1 MARTFYWLKLKKDFF
16 KRHDIRILEKMPD
29 GHEMLLLYIK
39 LLVESLDHDGC
50 LRFSD
55 RIPYTPS
62 MLSAVMDVSEQTA
75 ENALKALI
83 QLGLVEIDK
92 DQTIRMLQLHSMI
105 GCESEWAEKK
115 RKYREGKE
123 NEDVKSPLESEDI
136 ERTSGG
142 QSEDK
147 VRTSRGQKED
157 MSDKSIEFR
166 VKSLETRVKKDK
178 SNDLSIKREREE
190 KEERERIAGAIP
202 PPPSPSKTRFVR
214 PSLEEVREYCEERK
228 NGIDAER
235 FISYYDS
242 VGWRIGGKA
251 PMKDWRACIRVW
263 EKRDK
268 TTPAPRASASSAI
281 PIMEN
286 SYSKEELDEKEQ
298 RDLDEI
304 LGGDFG

>member
-83 QLGLVEIDK
+83 ELGLIEIDQ
-92 DQTIRMLQLHSMI
+92 DQTIRMLALQTMI

-115 RKYREGKE
+115 REYRKNRE
-123 NEDVKSPLESEDI
+123 NVDVKFPLEIEDISRTIGGHSEDNL
-136 ERTSGG
+136 
-142 QSEDK
+142 
-147 VRTSRGQKED
+147 RTSRGQKED
-157 MSDKSIEFR
+157 MSDKSLENR
-166 VKSLETRVKKDK
+166 VQSLESRDKKEK
-178 SNDLSIKREREE
+178 PNGFSIKREREE

-202 PPPSPSKTRFVR
+202 PPPSPSKRFSK
-214 PSLEEVREYCEERK
+214 PTLEEVREYCAERG
-228 NGIDAER
+228 NGIDPER

-268 TTPAPRASASSAI
+268 IAPAPRASA
-281 PIMEN
+281 
-286 SYSKEELDEKEQ
+286 KEVPYMQKEYAKEYLAEKEKH
-298 RDLDEI
+298 DLDEL
-304 LGGDFG
+304 LGGDDDE